1 MVSAKDEYKG
11 RDLIFDK
18 QPRLYEND
26 NENLYNNSCQHHL
39 AGFAFASKNMPKGVG
54 RFFFCSLT
62 TLS

>member
-26 NENLYNNSCQHHL
+26 NENLYNNSCQHPL

-54 RFFFCSLT
+54 RFPFCAAA